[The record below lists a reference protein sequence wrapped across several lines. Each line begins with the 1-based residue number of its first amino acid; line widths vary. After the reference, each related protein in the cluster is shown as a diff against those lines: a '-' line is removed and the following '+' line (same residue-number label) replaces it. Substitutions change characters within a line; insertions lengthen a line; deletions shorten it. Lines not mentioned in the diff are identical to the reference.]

1 MDPIRNPFT
10 PGAGCP
16 PPAMVGRDE
25 IMHEA
30 HILLGRTLLGKPEK
44 SMLLTGLRGVG
55 KTVLLNQIE
64 NMARDQGYKTILIEA
79 QEGCP
84 FAAKLIP
91 PLRNLFYEL
100 DRTEGRKE
108 KIKRGLLILRNFI
121 GAVKLNYGDFGIDLD
136 PLPGIAD
143 TGDMEAD
150 LPELFLA
157 VAEAA
162 REKQTGVALFIDEIQ
177 LLNQAELAA
186 LILSMH
192 KLQQKQAPLVLVG
205 AGLPTLPRLAGDAKS
220 YAERLFSY
228 PIIGRLN
235 RQESR
240 NALTKPAEQEGA
252 DFTIEATTAI
262 YEQTEGYP
270 YFLQEW
276 GYQVWNQ
283 AKRPHMTLDDVDSAA
298 SQVTKR
304 LDMNFFR
311 VRYER
316 LTESEKRFMHA
327 MAACGEKGLCKSSD
341 VADYLDMKASAITPT
356 RANLIKKG
364 MIYSPR
370 HGLIDYSVPL
380 FGEFLK
386 RTAPDFLSL
395 PFPPV
400 D

>member
-1 MDPIRNPFT
+1 MDPIKNPFT

-25 IMHEA
+25 IMQDV

-64 NMARDQGYKTILIEA
+64 NMAKEHGYKTILFEA
-79 QEGCP
+79 QDGCSL
-84 FAAKLIP
+84 AAKLIP
-91 PLRNLFYEL
+91 HLRNLFYEL
-100 DRTEGRKE
+100 DRTVGAKE
-108 KIKRGLLILRNFI
+108 KIRRGLMILRNFI

-143 TGDMEAD
+143 TGNMEAD
-150 LPELFLA
+150 LPELFLS

-162 REKQTGVALFIDEIQ
+162 REKNTGVALLIDEIQ

-192 KLQQKQAPLVLVG
+192 KLQQKQAPLVLIG

-228 PIIGRLN
+228 PIIGTLN
-235 RQESR
+235 QQETR
-240 NALTKPAEQEGA
+240 NALNRPAEQQGA
-252 DFTIEATTAI
+252 YFTPEATSVI
-262 YEQTEGYP
+262 YEQTKGYP

-276 GYQVWNQ
+276 GYQVWKQ
-283 AKRPHMTLDDVDSAA
+283 SESPCMTVDDVESAV
-298 SQVTKR
+298 SLVTQR
-304 LDMNFFR
+304 LDSNFFR
-311 VRYER
+311 VRYDR
-316 LTESEKRFMHA
+316 LTEGEKRFMHA
-327 MAACGEKGLCKSSD
+327 MAACGKNGACKSSD
-341 VADYLDMKASAITPT
+341 VADRLAMKSSAITPT

-370 HGLIDYSVPL
+370 HGLLDYSVPL
-380 FGEFLK
+380 FGEFLL
-386 RTAPDFLSL
+386 RADRDFLSHWH
-395 PFPPV
+395 P
-400 D
+400 